1 MTGAATCRWKT
12 ASCRC
17 ASRRCASSRISA
29 SAWKLSAPLS
39 ARENPADLADP
50 SPFPRRQRRAWRSTA
65 TRPRAQLKPEA
76 IWEIEGALNQTASDL
91 STASTERSSL
101 RTPRCNAP
109 SPTFDYVAVPTAQV
123 FPFDVKQPWPT
134 SIAGRQMDTYHR
146 WMEVVVAWTLSG
158 SPVISVP
165 VGFNA
170 EGLPMGM
177 QLIGRPRDDLGV
189 LQLAAAYEQARDW
202 VGSRLPPAIAD

>member
-1 MTGAATCRWKT
+1 M
-12 ASCRC
+12 
-17 ASRRCASSRISA
+17 
-29 SAWKLSAPLS
+29 
-39 ARENPADLADP
+39 
-50 SPFPRRQRRAWRSTA
+50 
-65 TRPRAQLKPEA
+65 
-76 IWEIEGALNQTASDL
+76 
-91 STASTERSSL
+91 
-101 RTPRCNAP
+101 
-109 SPTFDYVAVPTAQV
+109 AVPSAQV
-123 FPFDVKQPWPT
+123 FPFDVKQPWPK

-165 VGFNA
+165 VGFSA

-202 VGSRLPPAIAD
+202 VGSRLPPAMVD